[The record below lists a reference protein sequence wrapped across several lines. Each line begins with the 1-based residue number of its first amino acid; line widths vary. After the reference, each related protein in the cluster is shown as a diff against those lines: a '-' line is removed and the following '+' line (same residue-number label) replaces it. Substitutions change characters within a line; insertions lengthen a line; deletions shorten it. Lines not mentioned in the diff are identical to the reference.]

1 MGKYSKTI
9 FKIVMS
15 GALIAIGWVLPF
27 LTGQIKEIGAM
38 LSPMHLPVFFG
49 GFLVGPIY
57 ALVIGIVLPITR
69 SLIFGMPVLFPSAVC
84 MGVEMGVY
92 GFITGFLFK
101 CFVNAFKK
109 EDNTITNGKLFISIY
124 VALVSAMLLGRAVW
138 GLARMLCAFLPDAKA
153 FPMTAFISGA
163 FINAWPGIILQLILI
178 PAIVFAMRK
187 YILKQV
193 INNKDDEDDTEEVD
207 EKVVNNEVQEG

>member
-27 LTGQIKEIGAM
+27 LTGQIKEIGSM
-38 LSPMHLPVFFG
+38 LSPMHFPVFFA
-49 GFLVGPIY
+49 GFLVGPFY
-57 ALVIGIVLPITR
+57 ALAVGIILPITR
-69 SLIFGMPVLFPSAVC
+69 SLIFGMPVLFPGAVC
-84 MGVEMGVY
+84 MGVEMGCY

-101 CFVNAFKK
+101 VLVNIFKNK
-109 EDNTITNGKLFISIY
+109 EDNTISKGKLFASIY
-124 VALVSAMLLGRAVW
+124 ISLVSAMLVGRALW
-138 GLARMLCAFLPDAKA
+138 GLARMLCSFLPDAKA

-178 PAIVFAMRK
+178 PAIVYATRK

-193 INNKDDEDDTEEVD
+193 IKDKEDKENIEEEKEEV
-207 EKVVNNEVQEG
+207 EA

>member
-69 SLIFGMPVLFPSAVC
+69 SLIFGMPVLFPGAVC

-101 CFVNAFKK
+101 VLVNIFKNK

-193 INNKDDEDDTEEVD
+193 INNKDENAESDEKEEV
-207 EKVVNNEVQEG
+207 EA